1 MKTMKTRRHT
11 CKRLLSVLVALA
23 MCIGMFQSV
32 AFAGEI
38 PEDGNA
44 AEENGDMAVE
54 FLVVNTDDA
63 DDAEDTE
70 DADAS
75 DDVDTEDAGTNE
87 TEDAEVPED
96 TENIEDTENAE
107 DTEDA
112 GDAEVPEDTENKV
125 NTDDVETILP
135 EEPVESEEPDD
146 AETPDETEKPGETG
160 SWDMKDTERPEQTP
174 DVSVGV
180 GPTDPL
186 VTPSE
191 PAEPNHPAEGKDW
204 SIFYDKE
211 NDVYKLTFNIGE
223 DAKGEQVIDMT
234 YALELLNQYAQAGS
248 AELEEEKNKV
258 QKPEMGELPEEPKMD
273 DIGEAPVEPE
283 KPVAPDAPEK
293 PEEPVEPGKPEG
305 LDEAIDSAYNT
316 LFDKYSNPENNG
328 DNLVKNVL
336 KDMESMGLDVNDQY
350 VTDYANYIVQKADN
364 AFLISLFESGGEG
377 NKAMYKYFVQWHSD
391 YNGRGEPTPEQVQK
405 AINSVK
411 RQDERLNV
419 PEYQIDKNSQAY
431 KDYEAAMDEYQTKLD
446 KDRKSVV

>member
-135 EEPVESEEPDD
+135 EEPG
-146 AETPDETEKPGETG
+146 ETEELGHEG
-160 SWDMKDTERPEQTP
+160 HRAARAERHGFRWHRHRQ
-174 DVSVGV
+174 G
-180 GPTDPL
+180 
-186 VTPSE
+186 
-191 PAEPNHPAEGKDW
+191 
-204 SIFYDKE
+204 
-211 NDVYKLTFNIGE
+211 
-223 DAKGEQVIDMT
+223 Q
-234 YALELLNQYAQAGS
+234 QA
-248 AELEEEKNKV
+248 
-258 QKPEMGELPEEPKMD
+258 
-273 DIGEAPVEPE
+273 
-283 KPVAPDAPEK
+283 
-293 PEEPVEPGKPEG
+293 
-305 LDEAIDSAYNT
+305 
-316 LFDKYSNPENNG
+316 
-328 DNLVKNVL
+328 
-336 KDMESMGLDVNDQY
+336 
-350 VTDYANYIVQKADN
+350 
-364 AFLISLFESGGEG
+364 
-377 NKAMYKYFVQWHSD
+377 
-391 YNGRGEPTPEQVQK
+391 R
-405 AINSVK
+405 
-411 RQDERLNV
+411 
-419 PEYQIDKNSQAY
+419 
-431 KDYEAAMDEYQTKLD
+431 
-446 KDRKSVV
+446 

>member
-32 AFAGEI
+32 ALAGEL

-63 DDAEDTE
+63 DDAE
-70 DADAS
+70 
-75 DDVDTEDAGTNE
+75 DTEDAGTNE

-135 EEPVESEEPDD
+135 EEPGESEEPDD

-273 DIGEAPVEPE
+273 DIGEAPVPPTSDVPMPEPP
-283 KPVAPDAPEK
+283 K
-293 PEEPVEPGKPEG
+293 EPSKPEG
-305 LDEAIDSAYNT
+305 LDEALSTFQDKVFEDDSILGNKNSALEYLDSLGYDKNDAYT
-316 LFDKYSNPENNG
+316 KEYAQF
-328 DNLVKNVL
+328 
-336 KDMESMGLDVNDQY
+336 MLD
-350 VTDYANYIVQKADN
+350 AADN
-364 AFLISLFESGGEG
+364 AKDKNVI
-377 NKAMYKYFVQWHSD
+377 AT
-391 YNGRGEPTPEQVQK
+391 GEPAGYFNFLVEYLTPSGTWDEDGNRITYTAEQR
-405 AINSVK
+405 
-411 RQDERLNV
+411 RQM
-419 PEYQIDKNSQAY
+419 AA
-431 KDYEAAMDEYQTKLD
+431 DYLEKKHT
-446 KDRKSVV
+446 DRA

>member
-96 TENIEDTENAE
+96 TENVEDTEDAEVPEDTENIEDTENAE

-135 EEPVESEEPDD
+135 EEPGESEEPDD

-223 DAKGEQVIDMT
+223 DAKGR
-234 YALELLNQYAQAGS
+234 
-248 AELEEEKNKV
+248 
-258 QKPEMGELPEEPKMD
+258 
-273 DIGEAPVEPE
+273 
-283 KPVAPDAPEK
+283 
-293 PEEPVEPGKPEG
+293 
-305 LDEAIDSAYNT
+305 
-316 LFDKYSNPENNG
+316 F
-328 DNLVKNVL
+328 
-336 KDMESMGLDVNDQY
+336 
-350 VTDYANYIVQKADN
+350 
-364 AFLISLFESGGEG
+364 
-377 NKAMYKYFVQWHSD
+377 
-391 YNGRGEPTPEQVQK
+391 GR
-405 AINSVK
+405 ASC
-411 RQDERLNV
+411 RERV
-419 PEYQIDKNSQAY
+419 
-431 KDYEAAMDEYQTKLD
+431 
-446 KDRKSVV
+446 

>member
-70 DADAS
+70 DAGTNE
-75 DDVDTEDAGTNE
+75 TEDAEVPEDTENVE
-87 TEDAEVPED
+87 DTEDAEVPED

-135 EEPVESEEPDD
+135 EEPGESEEPDD

-248 AELEEEKNKV
+248 AEPEPVAPTEPA
-258 QKPEMGELPEEPKMD
+258 PEMSEEDKAKQEAYDKALENLNFGYMVSMLEGWGAPGCTQGLDKEGIIALWTDGKTLPGFITNQIE
-273 DIGEAPVEPE
+273 IPE
-283 KPVAPDAPEK
+283 KPAAPTVDKESAAYQEYLKAFAEYEK
-293 PEEPVEPGKPEG
+293 ELADYKLRQEADVLQPG
-305 LDEAIDSAYNT
+305 
-316 LFDKYSNPENNG
+316 
-328 DNLVKNVL
+328 
-336 KDMESMGLDVNDQY
+336 DVRKFQ
-350 VTDYANYIVQKADN
+350 I
-364 AFLISLFESGGEG
+364 FLTSS
-377 NKAMYKYFVQWHSD
+377 S
-391 YNGRGEPTPEQVQK
+391 
-405 AINSVK
+405 
-411 RQDERLNV
+411 
-419 PEYQIDKNSQAY
+419 
-431 KDYEAAMDEYQTKLD
+431 